1 MVTRRENISEKA
13 KNISEKVVFHLRRYW
28 ELRGLEDDFVG
39 QLAPAVFVSWENN
52 KKLDFTDFQS

>member
-13 KNISEKVVFHLRRYW
+13 KNISEKVIFHLRRYW

-39 QLAPAVFVSWENN
+39 QLTPAVFVS
-52 KKLDFTDFQS
+52 